1 MNKNTQ
7 KNKRFLESHGLTT
20 INFNLPIETKRAY
33 KSKISLEGKDM
44 TEHLLNFIFKYV
56 SKNTTNK

>member
-1 MNKNTQ
+1 MSNENTQ

-33 KSKISLEGKDM
+33 KSKISLEGKYKDM
-44 TEHLLNFIFKYV
+44 TEHLLSFIYKYV
-56 SKNTTNK
+56 SKN

>member
-1 MNKNTQ
+1 MNTQ
-7 KNKRFLESHGLTT
+7 IKRNKKYLKDNGLTT

-44 TEHLLNFIFKYV
+44 TEHLLSFIFKYV
-56 SKNTTNK
+56 SKNSTSK